1 MMTSRNIT
9 VFLTSGTKKLE
20 LDEPFLTG
28 HDTTIQ
34 LKRATVFWKF
44 RNVTKAN
51 GNYYF
56 DKKSST
62 PGGATETKTLDD
74 GYWDFEL
81 LKKRLGEEKIELEAS
96 VHDNKC
102 LLKNTNTGTTIDLK
116 TFGKLLGF
124 NANTTI
130 PTGQTPE
137 APHPVDVNL
146 GLRYLTIGCDLADS
160 FRNVNINGGVDTN
173 ITYLPIPPGTRL
185 NSTVSVY
192 ENHPV
197 VLTKEDIVTEMTF
210 TLGSNI
216 TNEVEADV
224 LLNLVVSGI
233 KEYN

>member
-1 MMTSRNIT
+1 MMTSRNVT
-9 VFLTSGTKKLE
+9 VFVTGGTKKLE

-44 RNVTKAN
+44 QNVTRAN
-51 GNYYF
+51 SNYYF
-56 DKKSST
+56 DKQLSTTPSSS
-62 PGGATETKTLDD
+62 ERKTLDD

-81 LKKRLGEEKIELEAS
+81 LKKRLGEEKIELDAS

-102 LLKNTNTGTTIDLK
+102 LLKNTNTETVDLK
-116 TFGKLLGF
+116 NLGKLLGF
-124 NANTTI
+124 NADTTI
-130 PTGQTPE
+130 PTGRTPE
-137 APHPVDVNL
+137 APHSVDVNL
-146 GLRYLTIGCDLADS
+146 GLRYLTIACDLVDS
-160 FRNVNINGGVDTN
+160 FRNVDINGGVDTN
-173 ITYLPIPPGTRL
+173 IAYLPIPPGTRL
-185 NSTVSVY
+185 NSTVSMY

-216 TNEVEADV
+216 TNEVEANV
-224 LLNLVVSGI
+224 LLNLAVSGI

>member
-44 RNVTKAN
+44 QNVTRAN

-56 DKKSST
+56 DKQLSS
-62 PGGATETKTLDD
+62 PSSNERKTLDD

-102 LLKNTNTGTTIDLK
+102 LVKNTNTETVDLK
-116 TFGKLLGF
+116 SFGKLLGF

-130 PTGQTPE
+130 PKGQTPE

-160 FRNVNINGGVDTN
+160 FRNVNIGGGVDTN
-173 ITYLPIPPGTRL
+173 IAYLPIPPGTRL
-185 NSTVSVY
+185 NSTVSMY

>member
-9 VFLTSGTKKLE
+9 VFVTGGTKKLE

-44 RNVTKAN
+44 QNVTRAN
-51 GNYYF
+51 SNYYF
-56 DKKSST
+56 DKRLST
-62 PGGATETKTLDD
+62 NPPGSERKTLDD

-102 LLKNTNTGTTIDLK
+102 LLKNTNTETVDLK
-116 TFGKLLGF
+116 SFGKLLGF

-130 PTGQTPE
+130 PNGQTPE

-160 FRNVNINGGVDTN
+160 FRNVNIDGGVDTN
-173 ITYLPIPPGTRL
+173 IAYLPIPPGTRL
-185 NSTVSVY
+185 NSTVSMY

>member
-1 MMTSRNIT
+1 MTSRNIT
-9 VFLTSGTKKLE
+9 VFITGGTKKLE

-44 RNVTKAN
+44 RNVTRAN
-51 GNYYF
+51 SNYYF
-56 DKKSST
+56 DKQSLT
-62 PGGATETKTLDD
+62 QGGANERKTLDG

-81 LKKRLGEEKIELEAS
+81 LKKRMEEEKIELEAS

-102 LLKNTNTGTTIDLK
+102 LLKNTNTETIDLK
-116 TFGKLLGF
+116 NFGKLLGF
-124 NANTTI
+124 NVDTTI

-146 GLRYLTIGCDLADS
+146 GLRYLTIACDLADT
-160 FRNVNINGGVDTN
+160 FRNVDINGGVDAN
-173 ITYLPIPPGTRL
+173 IAYLPIPPGTRL
-185 NSTVSVY
+185 NSTVSMY

-210 TLGSNI
+210 TMGSNI
-216 TNEVEADV
+216 TNEVEVDV

-233 KEYN
+233 REYN

>member
-1 MMTSRNIT
+1 MTTSRNVT
-9 VFLTSGTKKLE
+9 VFLTSGTKKVD

-44 RNVTKAN
+44 QNVTKAN
-51 GNYYF
+51 GNNYF
-56 DKKSST
+56 QLATT
-62 PGGATETKTLDD
+62 PLIDGKKTLGD
-74 GYWDFEL
+74 GYWDLGL
-81 LKKRLGEEKIELEAS
+81 LKKRLGEEGIELTAR

-102 LLKNTNTGTTIDLK
+102 LLKNTNVETVDLK

-124 NANTTI
+124 SANTTVS
-130 PTGQTPE
+130 TGQTPE
-137 APHPVDVNL
+137 APYQVDVNL

-160 FRNVNINGGVDTN
+160 LRNVNTDGGVDTN

-216 TNEVEADV
+216 TEEVKADV

>member
-56 DKKSST
+56 DKKSPT
-62 PGGATETKTLDD
+62 PGGASERKTLDD
-74 GYWDFEL
+74 GYWDFGL

-102 LLKNTNTGTTIDLK
+102 LLKNTNAGAIDLK

-130 PTGQTPE
+130 PNGRTPE

-224 LLNLVVSGI
+224 LLSLVVNGI

>member
-9 VFLTSGTKKLE
+9 VFLTSGTKKLR

-34 LKRATVFWKF
+34 LKRATVFWRF
-44 RNVTKAN
+44 QNITRAN

-56 DKKSST
+56 DKQSLT
-62 PGGATETKTLDD
+62 PGGASERKTLDD

-81 LKKRLGEEKIELEAS
+81 IKKRLGEEKIELEAS
-96 VHDNKC
+96 VHHNKC
-102 LLKNTNTGTTIDLK
+102 LLKNTNTETVDLK
-116 TFGKLLGF
+116 SFGKLLGF

-130 PTGQTPE
+130 PNGRTPE
-137 APHPVDVNL
+137 APHPIDVNL

-160 FRNVNINGGVDTN
+160 FRNVNVDGGVDTN

-192 ENHPV
+192 ENHPI

-216 TNEVEADV
+216 TNEVEVDV
-224 LLNLVVSGI
+224 LLNLVVTGI
-233 KEYN
+233 KEYS

>member
-9 VFLTSGTKKLE
+9 VFITGGTKKLE

-44 RNVTKAN
+44 RNITTAN
-51 GNYYF
+51 SNNYF
-56 DKKSST
+56 DKVVSD
-62 PGGATETKTLDD
+62 GNERKTFDD

-81 LKKRLGEEKIELEAS
+81 IKKRLEEEKIELEAS

-102 LLKNTNTGTTIDLK
+102 LLKNTNTETIDLK
-116 TFGKLLGF
+116 NLGKLLGF
-124 NANTTI
+124 NVDTTI

-146 GLRYLTIGCDLADS
+146 GLRYLTIACDLADT
-160 FRNVNINGGVDTN
+160 FRNVDINGGVDAN
-173 ITYLPIPPGTRL
+173 IAYLPIPPGTRL
-185 NSTVSVY
+185 NSTVSMY

-197 VLTKEDIVTEMTF
+197 VLTKEDIVTDMTF
-210 TLGSNI
+210 TVDSNI
-216 TNEVEADV
+216 SSEVEVDV

-233 KEYN
+233 KEYT

>member
-1 MMTSRNIT
+1 MTTSRNIT
-9 VFLTSGTKKLE
+9 VFLTSGTKKVD

-44 RNVTKAN
+44 QNVTGAN
-51 GNYYF
+51 GNNRF
-56 DKKSST
+56 EKKPT
-62 PGGATETKTLDD
+62 VGASETKTLDD

-81 LKKRLGEEKIELEAS
+81 LKKRLGEEGIELTAR

-102 LLKNTNTGTTIDLK
+102 DLKNTNPETVDLK

-124 NANTTI
+124 NPNTII

-137 APHPVDVNL
+137 APNQVDVNL

-160 FRNVNINGGVDTN
+160 FRNVNTDGHVDTN

-210 TLGSNI
+210 MLGSNI
-216 TNEVEADV
+216 SEEVKADV

>member
-1 MMTSRNIT
+1 MTTSRNIT
-9 VFLTSGTKKLE
+9 VFLTSGTTKVD

-44 RNVTKAN
+44 QNVTKAN
-51 GNYYF
+51 GNNYF
-56 DKKSST
+56 QLSTTPLSDGKK
-62 PGGATETKTLDD
+62 ALDD

-81 LKKRLGEEKIELEAS
+81 LKKRLGEEGIELTAR

-102 LLKNTNTGTTIDLK
+102 DLKNTNQEAVNLK

-124 NANTTI
+124 NSNTSI

-137 APHPVDVNL
+137 APNQVDVNL

-160 FRNVNINGGVDTN
+160 FRNVNTDGHVDTN

-210 TLGSNI
+210 MLGSNI
-216 TNEVEADV
+216 SEEVKADV

>member
-9 VFLTSGTKKLE
+9 VFVTSGTKKLE

-28 HDTTIQ
+28 HDTTVQ

-44 RNVTKAN
+44 QNVTTVN
-51 GNYYF
+51 DNSYF
-56 DKKSST
+56 DKVLS
-62 PGGATETKTLDD
+62 GGGSERKTLDD

-102 LLKNTNTGTTIDLK
+102 LLKNTNTETVDLK
-116 TFGKLLGF
+116 NFGKLLGF
-124 NANTTI
+124 NAGTTI
-130 PTGQTPE
+130 PTGRTPE

-146 GLRYLTIGCDLADS
+146 GLRYLTIACDLVDS
-160 FRNVNINGGVDTN
+160 FRNVDISGGVDTN
-173 ITYLPIPPGTRL
+173 IAYLPIPPGTRL
-185 NSTVSVY
+185 NSTVSIY
-192 ENHPV
+192 NENHPV

-216 TNEVEADV
+216 TGEVEADV

>member
-1 MMTSRNIT
+1 MTTSRNIT
-9 VFLTSGTKKLE
+9 VFLTSGTKKVD

-44 RNVTKAN
+44 QNVTGAN
-51 GNYYF
+51 GNNRF
-56 DKKSST
+56 EKKPT
-62 PGGATETKTLDD
+62 VGASETKTLDD

-81 LKKRLGEEKIELEAS
+81 LKKRLGEEGIELTAC

-102 LLKNTNTGTTIDLK
+102 DLKNTNPETVDLK

-124 NANTTI
+124 NADTTI

-137 APHPVDVNL
+137 APNQVDVNL

-160 FRNVNINGGVDTN
+160 FRNVNTDGHVDTN

-192 ENHPV
+192 ENHPI

-210 TLGSNI
+210 MLGSNI
-216 TNEVEADV
+216 SEEVKADV

>member
-1 MMTSRNIT
+1 MTTSRNIT
-9 VFLTSGTKKLE
+9 VFLTSGTKKVD

-44 RNVTKAN
+44 QNVTKAN
-51 GNYYF
+51 GNNRF
-56 DKKSST
+56 EKK
-62 PGGATETKTLDD
+62 PIGGASETKTLDD

-81 LKKRLGEEKIELEAS
+81 LKKRLGEEGIELTAR

-102 LLKNTNTGTTIDLK
+102 DLKNTNPETVNLK

-124 NANTTI
+124 NSNTSI

-137 APHPVDVNL
+137 APNQVDVNL
-146 GLRYLTIGCDLADS
+146 GLRYLTIGCDLANS
-160 FRNVNINGGVDTN
+160 FRNVNTDGHVDTN

-210 TLGSNI
+210 MLGSNI
-216 TNEVEADV
+216 SEEVKADV

-233 KEYN
+233 KEYD

>member
-1 MMTSRNIT
+1 M
-9 VFLTSGTKKLE
+9 
-20 LDEPFLTG
+20 
-28 HDTTIQ
+28 
-34 LKRATVFWKF
+34 
-44 RNVTKAN
+44 
-51 GNYYF
+51 
-56 DKKSST
+56 SS
-62 PGGATETKTLDD
+62 
-74 GYWDFEL
+74 
-81 LKKRLGEEKIELEAS
+81 EEY
-96 VHDNKC
+96 H
-102 LLKNTNTGTTIDLK
+102 TGTTIDLK

-160 FRNVNINGGVDTN
+160 FRNVNTDGGVDTN

-210 TLGSNI
+210 TLGSDI

>member
-1 MMTSRNIT
+1 MTTSRNIT
-9 VFLTSGTKKLE
+9 VFLTSGTKKVD
-20 LDEPFLTG
+20 LDELFLTG

-44 RNVTKAN
+44 QNVTKAN
-51 GNYYF
+51 GNNYF
-56 DKKSST
+56 QLST
-62 PGGATETKTLDD
+62 TPLSDGKKTLDD

-81 LKKRLGEEKIELEAS
+81 LKKRLGEEGIELTAR

-102 LLKNTNTGTTIDLK
+102 LLKNTNVETVDLK

-124 NANTTI
+124 NANTSV

-137 APHPVDVNL
+137 APYQVDVNL

-160 FRNVNINGGVDTN
+160 FRNVNTDGGVDTN

-216 TNEVEADV
+216 TEEVKADV

>member
-9 VFLTSGTKKLE
+9 VFITGGTKKLE

-44 RNVTKAN
+44 QNITTAN
-51 GNYYF
+51 NNNYF
-56 DKKSST
+56 DKVVS
-62 PGGATETKTLDD
+62 GGGNERKTFDD

-81 LKKRLGEEKIELEAS
+81 IKKRLGEEGVELEAS

-102 LLKNTNTGTTIDLK
+102 LLKNTNKETINLK
-116 TFGKLLGF
+116 NLGKLLGF
-124 NANTTI
+124 NVDTTI

-146 GLRYLTIGCDLADS
+146 GLRYLTIACDLVNS
-160 FRNVNINGGVDTN
+160 FRNVDINGGVNTN
-173 ITYLPIPPGTRL
+173 IAYLPIPPGTRL
-185 NSTVSVY
+185 NSTVSIY
-192 ENHPV
+192 NENHPV
-197 VLTKEDIVTEMTF
+197 VLTKEDIVADVTF
-210 TLGSNI
+210 TVDSDI
-216 TNEVEADV
+216 TNEVEVDV

-233 KEYN
+233 KEYT

>member
-9 VFLTSGTKKLE
+9 VFITGGAKKLE

-44 RNVTKAN
+44 RNITSAN
-51 GNYYF
+51 NNSYF
-56 DKKSST
+56 DKVSVT
-62 PGGATETKTLDD
+62 VGGADERKTFDD

-81 LKKRLGEEKIELEAS
+81 IKKRLEEEKIELKAS

-102 LLKNTNTGTTIDLK
+102 LLKNTNDETINLK
-116 TFGKLLGF
+116 NFGKLLGF
-124 NANTTI
+124 NVDTTI
-130 PTGQTPE
+130 PKGQTPE
-137 APHPVDVNL
+137 TPHTVDVNL
-146 GLRYLTIGCDLADS
+146 GLRYLTVACDLVNS
-160 FRNVNINGGVDTN
+160 FRNVDINGGVNTN
-173 ITYLPIPPGTRL
+173 IAYLPIPPGTRL

-192 ENHPV
+192 NENHPV
-197 VLTKEDIVTEMTF
+197 VLTNEDIVTEMTF
-210 TLGSNI
+210 TVDSNI
-216 TNEVEADV
+216 TNEVEVDV

>member
-9 VFLTSGTKKLE
+9 VFITGGTKKLE

-44 RNVTKAN
+44 QNITSAN
-51 GNYYF
+51 SNNYFGKVVSDGN
-56 DKKSST
+56 
-62 PGGATETKTLDD
+62 ERKTFDD

-81 LKKRLGEEKIELEAS
+81 IKKRLGEEGIELEAS

-102 LLKNTNTGTTIDLK
+102 LLKNTNDETINLK
-116 TFGKLLGF
+116 NLGKLLGF
-124 NANTTI
+124 NADTTI
-130 PTGQTPE
+130 PKGQTPE
-137 APHPVDVNL
+137 TPHTVDVNL
-146 GLRYLTIGCDLADS
+146 GLRYLTIACDLADT
-160 FRNVNINGGVDTN
+160 FRNVDINGGVDAN
-173 ITYLPIPPGTRL
+173 IAYLPIPPGTRL
-185 NSTVSVY
+185 NSTVSMY

-210 TLGSNI
+210 TVNSNI
-216 TNEVEADV
+216 TNEVEVDV

-233 KEYN
+233 KEYT

>member
-1 MMTSRNIT
+1 M
-9 VFLTSGTKKLE
+9 
-20 LDEPFLTG
+20 
-28 HDTTIQ
+28 
-34 LKRATVFWKF
+34 
-44 RNVTKAN
+44 
-51 GNYYF
+51 
-56 DKKSST
+56 
-62 PGGATETKTLDD
+62 DD

-81 LKKRLGEEKIELEAS
+81 LKKRLGEEGIELTAR

-102 LLKNTNTGTTIDLK
+102 LLKNTNAETIDLK
-116 TFGKLLGF
+116 TLGKLLGF
-124 NANTTI
+124 NANTTV

-137 APHPVDVNL
+137 APHQVDVNL

-160 FRNVNINGGVDTN
+160 FRNVNTDGGVDTN

-185 NSTVSVY
+185 NSTASVY

-216 TNEVEADV
+216 TNEVKADV

>member
-9 VFLTSGTKKLE
+9 VFVTGGTKKLE

-44 RNVTKAN
+44 QNVTRAN
-51 GNYYF
+51 SNYYF
-56 DKKSST
+56 DKRLSTNPPSS
-62 PGGATETKTLDD
+62 ERKTLDD

-96 VHDNKC
+96 VHNNKC
-102 LLKNTNTGTTIDLK
+102 LLKNTNTETVDLK
-116 TFGKLLGF
+116 NFGKLLGF

-146 GLRYLTIGCDLADS
+146 GLRYLTIACDLVDS
-160 FRNVNINGGVDTN
+160 FRNVDINGGVDTN
-173 ITYLPIPPGTRL
+173 IAYLPIPPGTRL

-192 ENHPV
+192 NENHPV

-224 LLNLVVSGI
+224 LLNLAVSGI

>member
-44 RNVTKAN
+44 QNVTKAN
-51 GNYYF
+51 GNNYF
-56 DKKSST
+56 EKKPT
-62 PGGATETKTLDD
+62 GGASERKTLDD

-81 LKKRLGEEKIELEAS
+81 LKKRLGERRIELEAS

-160 FRNVNINGGVDTN
+160 FRNVNTDGGVDTN

-216 TNEVEADV
+216 TNEVEVDV

>member
-1 MMTSRNIT
+1 MTTSRNIT
-9 VFLTSGTKKLE
+9 VFLTSGTKKVV

-44 RNVTKAN
+44 QNVTKAN

-56 DKKSST
+56 EKKPVS
-62 PGGATETKTLDD
+62 GASERKTLDD

-81 LKKRLGEEKIELEAS
+81 IKKRLGEEGIELTAS

-102 LLKNTNTGTTIDLK
+102 LLKNTNAETVDLK

-137 APHPVDVNL
+137 TPNHVDVNL

-160 FRNVNINGGVDTN
+160 FRNVNTDGGVDTN

-216 TNEVEADV
+216 TNEVKADV

>member
-9 VFLTSGTKKLE
+9 VFITDGTKKLE

-44 RNVTKAN
+44 RNITTAN
-51 GNYYF
+51 NNSYF
-56 DKKSST
+56 DKV
-62 PGGATETKTLDD
+62 GVGDADDERKTFDD

-81 LKKRLGEEKIELEAS
+81 IKKRLGEEKIELEAS

-102 LLKNTNTGTTIDLK
+102 LLKNTNTETINLK
-116 TFGKLLGF
+116 NLGKLLGF
-124 NANTTI
+124 NVDTTI
-130 PTGQTPE
+130 PNGKTPE

-146 GLRYLTIGCDLADS
+146 GLRYLTIACDLVNS
-160 FRNVNINGGVDTN
+160 FRNVDINGGVNTN
-173 ITYLPIPPGTRL
+173 IAYLPIPPGTRL

-192 ENHPV
+192 NENHPV

-210 TLGSNI
+210 TVDSNI
-216 TNEVEADV
+216 TNEVEVDV

-233 KEYN
+233 KEYT

>member
-1 MMTSRNIT
+1 MTTSRNIT
-9 VFLTSGTKKLE
+9 VFLTSGTKKVD

-44 RNVTKAN
+44 QNVTKAN
-51 GNYYF
+51 GNNYF
-56 DKKSST
+56 QLST
-62 PGGATETKTLDD
+62 TPLRDGKKTLDD
-74 GYWDFEL
+74 GYWDLEL
-81 LKKRLGEEKIELEAS
+81 LKKRLGEEKIELTAS

-102 LLKNTNTGTTIDLK
+102 LLKNTNTETVDLK

-124 NANTTI
+124 NANTTV

-137 APHPVDVNL
+137 ALNQVDVNL

-160 FRNVNINGGVDTN
+160 FRNVNTDGGVDTN

-216 TNEVEADV
+216 TEEVKADV